1 MRLAL
6 IGYGKMGHALA
17 ALAIERGHEVCTIVR
32 GAENPEGAALTAD
45 RLGGAEVALEFTR
58 PEAAPGNLIRIAR
71 LGLPTVSGT
80 TGWSSSLPAIEREV
94 TAHGGAL
101 LYSPNFSVGVHLFLR
116 AAADLARRLSGR
128 ADFEAFIL
136 EQHHAAK
143 RDAPSGT
150 ALQLQAVVTAADPDR
165 PFPISS
171 VRAGS
176 TPGSHLLAYDSPFE
190 VIRLEHTARGR
201 HSFAAG
207 ALLAA
212 EWLRGRSGVHTFQ
225 EMLFGAER

>member
-32 GAENPEGAALTAD
+32 GEENPEGAALTGD

-58 PEAAPGNLIRIAR
+58 PEAAPGNLMRMAR

-94 TAHGGAL
+94 NANGGAL
-101 LYSPNFSVGVHLFLR
+101 LHSPNFSVGVHLFLR
-116 AAADLARRLSGR
+116 TAVDLARQFQGR
-128 ADFEAFIL
+128 DFDGSIL

-150 ALQLQAVVTAADPDR
+150 ALQLQAAVSAADPDR

-171 VRAGS
+171 VRAGFS
-176 TPGSHLLAYDSPFE
+176 PGIHLLAYDSPFE
-190 VIRLEHTARGR
+190 VIRLEHMARSR
-201 HSFAAG
+201 QTFAAG

-212 EWLRGRSGVHTFQ
+212 EWLQGRKGVYTFD
-225 EMLFGAER
+225 EMLFGGKR

>member
-32 GAENPEGAALTAD
+32 GEENPEGAALTGD

-58 PEAAPGNLIRIAR
+58 PEAAPGNLMRMAR

-80 TGWSSSLPAIEREV
+80 TGWSSSLPAIEHEV
-94 TAHGGAL
+94 NANGGSL
-101 LYSPNFSVGVHLFLR
+101 LHSPNFSVGVHLFLR
-116 AAADLARRLSGR
+116 AAVDLARQFQGR
-128 ADFEAFIL
+128 DFDGSIL

-150 ALQLQAVVTAADPDR
+150 ALQLQAAVSAADPDR

-171 VRAGS
+171 VRAGFS
-176 TPGSHLLAYDSPFE
+176 PGIHLLAYDSPFE
-190 VIRLEHTARGR
+190 VIRLEHMARSR
-201 HSFAAG
+201 QAFAAG

-212 EWLRGRSGVHTFQ
+212 EWLQGRKGVYTFD
-225 EMLFGAER
+225 EMLFGGKR